1 MKMNLNNNNT
11 CIYTNFKL
19 SLFFALFISI
29 SMQQVFAAHRIDL
42 LNTIGW
48 ERTKNEKWP
57 SMDMAADK
65 MSYGMQ
71 NAAERGLL
79 KASPITRELTLS
91 WIDQPNA
98 YQFSEGIKSTAF
110 DSGIWNTGTTQI
122 STRLDTPKQTTGYY
136 DLWRYEGR
144 LPYRFSWNMW
154 QHALPSIDPEVA
166 KALYAT
172 MGYMGVGIDYNPWIW
187 LLGAGSEG
195 DGDSVTRACL
205 GPDIPALPG
214 KEDFVKNE
222 LEQCPAWI
230 KGDFENMEASGEGM
244 LRALNSGWRF
254 VGMHGIGSHLI
265 RLFVQRLED
274 AMARNPQ
281 YLTLE
286 RVRSMRHGFSHGT
299 MLGKVPDVVDM
310 AIKYNLYLPIDVER
324 SLTDETEAIP
334 EFYGPEGFE
343 FLSPVKSLIDA
354 GVKVLSDTGGG
365 SLHDVE
371 VFVTRIHP
379 QSGEVFNP
387 EERVDRV
394 TSFKLHSIA
403 PAEFAFSETMTGSL
417 EVGKFADFMVI
428 DKDFLDPVEVPDV
441 EIGELNVYMTVIGGA
456 TVWTNNNAPDEFKQ
470 LPHVYGRDFEL
481 DRKAE
486 YKLGSTPD

>member
-1 MKMNLNNNNT
+1 MNKQINK
-11 CIYTNFKL
+11 II
-19 SLFFALFISI
+19 ARSI
-29 SMQQVFAAHRIDL
+29 VLVVVTMVFGTVGQVSAAHRVDMV
-42 LNTIGW
+42 NTVGW
-48 ERTKNEKWP
+48 ERTKEKWP
-57 SMDMAADK
+57 TLEMAADK

-71 NAAERGLL
+71 NAAARGLL
-79 KASPITRELTLS
+79 KASPITNELTLS
-91 WIDQPNA
+91 WIDQPNP
-98 YQFSEGIKSTAF
+98 YQFGEGVKSTAF
-110 DSGIWNTGTTQI
+110 TSGIWNTGTTQI

-136 DLWRYEGR
+136 DLARYEGR

-172 MGYMGVGIDYNPWIW
+172 IGYMGVGPESVIDPWIW
-187 LLGAGSEG
+187 FLGAGSEG

-230 KGDFENMEASGEGM
+230 KGDYENMEASGEGM
-244 LRALNSGWRF
+244 LNALIGGWRF

-265 RLFVQRLED
+265 RLFVERMEEV
-274 AMARNPQ
+274 MAKNPD
-281 YLTLE
+281 YMTVE
-286 RVRSMRHGFSHGT
+286 RMRELRHGFSHGT
-299 MLGKVPDVVDM
+299 MLGKVPDMVDL

-379 QSGEVFNP
+379 QTGEVFNP

-394 TSFKLHSIA
+394 TSFKLHSIR
-403 PAEFAFSETMTGSL
+403 PAEFAFAEKVTGSL
-417 EVGKFADFMVI
+417 EVGKYADFMVI
-428 DKDFLDPVEVPDV
+428 DKDFLDPVEVPDT
-441 EIGELNVYMTVIGGA
+441 EIGEIDVFMTVIGGA
-456 TVWTNNNAPDEFKQ
+456 TVWTNETAPNIFKQ
-470 LPHVYGRDFEL
+470 LPHVYGREFEL
-481 DRKAE
+481 HRKAS
-486 YKLGSTPD
+486 YQLGSTP

>member
-1 MKMNLNNNNT
+1 MNMTTQDNRAKSQSVCLAIVAAILAVVAPST
-11 CIYTNFKL
+11 QL
-19 SLFFALFISI
+19 L
-29 SMQQVFAAHRIDL
+29 AAHRVDL
-42 LNTIGW
+42 INSYGW
-48 ERTKNEKWP
+48 QRTQQKWP

-71 NAAERGLL
+71 NASERGLL

-91 WIDQPNA
+91 WIEQPDPW
-98 YQFSEGIKSTAF
+98 QFGEGVKSTAF

-122 STRLDTPKQTTGYY
+122 STRLDTPKQVTGYY
-136 DLWRYEGR
+136 DLIRYEGR

-154 QHALPSIDPEVA
+154 QHALPSIDPAVA

-172 MGYMGVGIDYNPWIW
+172 IGHMGTSIDYNPWIW

-230 KGDFENMEASGEGM
+230 KGDFANMEASGEGM
-244 LRALNSGWRF
+244 LNALNAGWRF

-265 RLFVQRLED
+265 RLFVERLED
-274 AMARNPQ
+274 AMALNPE
-281 YLTLE
+281 YLTVE

-299 MLGKVPDVVDM
+299 MLGKVPDMVDM

-343 FLSPVKSLIDA
+343 FLSPVKSLVDA

-403 PAEFAFSETMTGSL
+403 PAEFAFAETMTGSL

-428 DKDFLDPVEVPDV
+428 NKDFLDPVKVPDT
-441 EIGELNVYMTVIGGA
+441 EIGEIEVYMTVIGGA
-456 TVWTNNNAPDEFKQ
+456 TVWTNDAAPEEFKQ
-470 LPHVYGRDFEL
+470 LPHVYGRKYEVG
-481 DRKAE
+481 RKAN
-486 YKLGSTPD
+486 YQLGSTP

>member
-1 MKMNLNNNNT
+1 MRNKQLILKSALTLMVV
-11 CIYTNFKL
+11 
-19 SLFFALFISI
+19 FAFASA
-29 SMQQVFAAHRIDL
+29 QHATAAHRVDL
-42 LNTIGW
+42 VNTYGW
-48 ERTKNEKWP
+48 ERTKEKWP
-57 SMDMAADK
+57 TMDMSADK
-65 MSYGMQ
+65 MAYGMI
-71 NAAERGLL
+71 NAADRGLL
-79 KASPITRELTLS
+79 KASPITNELTLS
-91 WIDQPNA
+91 WIDQPDA
-98 YQFSEGIKSTAF
+98 YQFGEGVKSTAF

-154 QHALPSIDPEVA
+154 QAALPSIEPAVA
-166 KALYAT
+166 KALYET
-172 MGYMGVGIDYNPWIW
+172 IGYMGVGPESVIDPWIW
-187 LLGAGSEG
+187 FLGTGSEG
-195 DGDSVTRACL
+195 DGDAVTRACL
-205 GPDIPALPG
+205 GPDLPALPG

-222 LEQCPAWI
+222 LEMCPAWI
-230 KGDFENMEASGEGM
+230 RGDFENMEASGEGM

-265 RLFVQRLED
+265 RLFVQRMEA
-274 AMARNPQ
+274 AMAQNPN
-281 YLTLE
+281 YMTVE
-286 RVRSMRHGFSHGT
+286 RMRALRHGFSHGT
-299 MLGKVPDVVDM
+299 MLGKVPDMIDM

-379 QSGEVFNP
+379 QTGEVFNP

-394 TSFKLHSIA
+394 TSFKLHAIR
-403 PAEFAFSETMTGSL
+403 PAEFAFAEKVTGSL
-417 EVGKFADFMVI
+417 EVGKYADFMVI
-428 DKDFLDPVEVPDV
+428 DKDFLDPVEVPDT
-441 EIGELNVYMTVIGGA
+441 EIGEINVYMTVIGGA
-456 TVWTNNNAPDEFKQ
+456 TVWTDNTAPEVFKQ
-470 LPHVYGRDFEL
+470 LPHVYGRQFEL
-481 DRKAE
+481 HRQAN
-486 YKLGSTPD
+486 YQLGSTP

>member
-1 MKMNLNNNNT
+1 MRK
-11 CIYTNFKL
+11 
-19 SLFFALFISI
+19 SI
-29 SMQQVFAAHRIDL
+29 VFTLVVSTLVPVSQVLAAHRVNL
-42 LNTIGW
+42 VNSYAW
-48 ERTKNEKWP
+48 ERTQERWIG
-57 SMDMAADK
+57 MDKAVDK
-65 MSYGMQ
+65 MNYGME
-71 NAAERGLL
+71 NAAARGLI
-79 KASPITRELTLS
+79 KAAPIAGELRWS
-91 WIDQPNA
+91 WLDKPDP
-98 YQFSEGIKSTAF
+98 YQFGEGVKSTAF

-136 DLWRYEGR
+136 ELYRTEGR

-154 QHALPSIDPEVA
+154 QHALPSIDPAVA

-172 MGYMGVGIDYNPWIW
+172 MGYMGVGIDYNEWVW
-187 LLGAGSEG
+187 LLGTGSEG

-230 KGDFENMEASGEGM
+230 RGDVDNMQASGEGM
-244 LRALNSGWRF
+244 LNALNAGWRF

-265 RLFVQRLED
+265 RLFVERLED
-274 AMARNPQ
+274 AMAKSPE

-299 MLGKVPDVVDM
+299 MLGKVPEMVDM
-310 AIKYNLYLPIDVER
+310 AVKYNLYLPIDVER

-343 FLSPVKSLIDA
+343 FLSPVKSLLDA
-354 GVKVLSDTGGG
+354 GVKVLADTGGG

-371 VFVTRIHP
+371 VFVTRVHP
-379 QSGEVFNP
+379 HTGEVFNP

-403 PAEFAFSETMTGSL
+403 PAEFAFAETLTGSL
-417 EVGKFADFMVI
+417 AVGKLADFMVI
-428 DKDFLDPVEVPDV
+428 DKDFLDPVKVPDND
-441 EIGELNVYMTVIGGA
+441 IGEIDVYMTVIGGA
-456 TVWTNNNAPDEFKQ
+456 TVWTNDAAPDAFKQ
-470 LPHVYGRDFEL
+470 LPHVYGRKYEL
-481 DRKAE
+481 NKKAD
-486 YKLGSTPD
+486 YRLGSTPK